1 MLIDTKYIQTR
12 WTFNIDKV
20 EIDYEKYKNKYLIM
34 RFLFFKA
41 LNLPR
46 LCLFIYSTL
55 SQSVL
60 DLKIKSTI
68 KFKTIRLNFDL
79 VAKIFY
85 LLLCW
90 KFIQR
95 GNRYD
100 KHFRWTLP
108 FYLGSS
114 KLWVWSYGNMPTSV
128 SRGELPR
135 RERPGLRKLK
145 YIPIL
150 YIAFQGGLSMNIEYW
165 RKILCGVILLLNHYV
180 NVSDLSTYDV

>member
-68 KFKTIRLNFDL
+68 KSKTIRLNFDL

-85 LLLCW
+85 LLLC
-90 KFIQR
+90 
-95 GNRYD
+95 
-100 KHFRWTLP
+100 
-108 FYLGSS
+108 
-114 KLWVWSYGNMPTSV
+114 
-128 SRGELPR
+128 
-135 RERPGLRKLK
+135 
-145 YIPIL
+145 
-150 YIAFQGGLSMNIEYW
+150 
-165 RKILCGVILLLNHYV
+165 
-180 NVSDLSTYDV
+180 

>member
-1 MLIDTKYIQTR
+1 MNYLVSTKSHPIDPKR
-12 WTFNIDKV
+12 
-20 EIDYEKYKNKYLIM
+20 
-34 RFLFFKA
+34 LFHSHW
-41 LNLPR
+41 LNDSWLDAVAVTPP
-46 LCLFIYSTL
+46 LTPFPFSL

-68 KFKTIRLNFDL
+68 KSKTIRLNFDL

-108 FYLGSS
+108 FYLVSS

-145 YIPIL
+145 YIPIS
-150 YIAFQGGLSMNIEYW
+150 YIVHCISRWLESEYW
-165 RKILCGVILLLNHYV
+165 ILKKDSLQSNIIIKSLC
-180 NVSDLSTYDV
+180 

>member
-20 EIDYEKYKNKYLIM
+20 EIDYEKYKNISSWDFCFSKLLI
-34 RFLFFKA
+34 
-41 LNLPR
+41 
-46 LCLFIYSTL
+46 S
-55 SQSVL
+55 L
-60 DLKIKSTI
+60 D
-68 KFKTIRLNFDL
+68 F

-145 YIPIL
+145 YIPIS
-150 YIAFQGGLSMNIEYW
+150 YIVFQGGLSLNIEYW
-165 RKILCGVILLLNHYV
+165 RKILCRVILLLNHYV
-180 NVSDLSTYDV
+180 NVSDLYTCDV